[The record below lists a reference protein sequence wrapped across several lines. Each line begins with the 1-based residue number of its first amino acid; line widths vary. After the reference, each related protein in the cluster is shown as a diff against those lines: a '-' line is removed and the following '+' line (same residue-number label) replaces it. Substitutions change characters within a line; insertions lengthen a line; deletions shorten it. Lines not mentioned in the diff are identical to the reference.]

1 MIKIIYR
8 ALMKTIL
15 LSIVLLVSVTAFS
28 ANNEVDLVID
38 KSGDDAAVRLL
49 VAAFNAP
56 SSTAQQNAFS
66 AKMRNIFIDDL
77 MRSGHFKV
85 VDSTPAGNISPLGG
99 SLNSEQL
106 KRSGAEFLIRGKA
119 VPKGGTLSLSIEII
133 DINNGK
139 KIAGFITPHQ
149 SNLRSIAHKTAD
161 AVFKQLTGVRGAFD
175 TKIGYVAANGAGSD
189 RVYQLIVADA
199 DGYNH
204 QAVVTSFE
212 PIMSIAWSPTGM
224 EIAYVSFESGR
235 PVIFIQSLQTG
246 KRRTVS
252 ARKGINGAPA
262 WSKDGKK
269 LAVSLSVEGNSEIY
283 TIDLASGKL
292 TRLTHSRA
300 IDTEP
305 TWSQNGATIL
315 FTSDRGGSPQL
326 YQISSTGN
334 RAGNKAR
341 PQRITFNAK
350 YNSAADVVGNKVAL
364 VRQSGGKFRIVLM
377 DLASRESDTISRGS
391 LDESPSLAPNGSMVI
406 YETRGKGRKHV
417 LAVASDNGRANSH
430 LYSPY
435 IDVGHPAWSPYLR

>member
-1 MIKIIYR
+1 MNKVWVPSVRIILR
-8 ALMKTIL
+8 FF
-15 LSIVLLVSVTAFS
+15 VLLLIRTTAFS
-28 ANNEVDLVID
+28 ANNDVDLVID
-38 KSGDDAAVRLL
+38 KSGDDAAIRLL
-49 VAAFNAP
+49 VTAFNAP
-56 SSTAQQNAFS
+56 DSSAQHNAFS
-66 AKMRNIFIDDL
+66 AKMRKIFIDDL
-77 MRSGHFKV
+77 MRSGHFKI
-85 VDSTPAGNISPLGG
+85 VDPKPAGNIAPLGG
-99 SLNSEQL
+99 SLNAEQL

-119 VPKGGTLSLSIEII
+119 IPKGVTLSLAVEII

-139 KIAGFITPHQ
+139 KVAGFITPNQ
-149 SNLRSIAHKTAD
+149 ANQRSIAHKTAD
-161 AVFKQLTGVRGAFD
+161 AVFKQLTSVRGAFD

-212 PIMSIAWSPTGM
+212 PIMSIAWAPTGK

-235 PVIFIQSLQTG
+235 PVIYIQSLQTG

-262 WSKDGKK
+262 WSKNGKK

-292 TRLTHSRA
+292 TRITHSRA

-305 TWSQNGATIL
+305 TWSQNGASIL

-326 YQISSTGN
+326 YQVSA
-334 RAGNKAR
+334 AGNNAR
-341 PQRITFNAK
+341 PKRITFNAK

-435 IDVGHPAWSPYLR
+435 IDVGHPAWSPYLQ

>member
-1 MIKIIYR
+1 MIINKVFMIMVF
-8 ALMKTIL
+8 MKRML
-15 LSIVLLVSVTAFS
+15 GFSVLLLMSVTAFS

-49 VAAFNAP
+49 VTAFKAP
-56 SSTAQQNAFS
+56 NSTPQKNAFS
-66 AKMRNIFIDDL
+66 AKMRKIFIDDL
-77 MRSGHFKV
+77 LRSGHFKV
-85 VDSTPAGNISPLGG
+85 VNPKPAGNISPLGG

-106 KRSGAEFLIRGKA
+106 KLSGAEFLIRGKA
-119 VPKGGTLSLSIEII
+119 VPKGGTLSLAVEII

-139 KIAGFITPHQ
+139 KVAGFITPHQ
-149 SNLRSIAHKTAD
+149 SNQRSIAHKTAD
-161 AVFKQLTGVRGAFD
+161 AVFKQLTSVRGAFD

-189 RVYQLIVADA
+189 RIYQLIVADA

-212 PIMSIAWSPTGM
+212 PIMSIAWSPTGK

-269 LAVSLSVEGNSEIY
+269 LAVSLSLEGNSEIY

-292 TRLTHSRA
+292 TRITHSRA

-305 TWSQNGATIL
+305 SWSQNGATLL

-326 YQISSTGN
+326 YQVSS
-334 RAGNKAR
+334 AGNKAR
-341 PQRITFNAK
+341 PKRITFNAK